1 MHNASLTPLP
11 LHPSPATPAD
21 VAIIS
26 DNTTSPVL
34 QFQQQALLPGAR
46 KGRNFQVTYTA
57 TVAATG
63 LNATCTMYLCSI
75 AGGARA
81 DPPECRAFAS
91 SGVSRDATVC
101 PGP

>member
-46 KGRNFQVTYTA
+46 KGRNFKIAYTA
-57 TVAATG
+57 TVDATG
-63 LNATCTMYLCSI
+63 LSANCTAYVCSI
-75 AGGARA
+75 AGGGRA
-81 DPPECRAFAS
+81 DPPECKPFAS
-91 SGVSRDATVC
+91 SGISRDATAC
-101 PGP
+101 PP